1 MLDYSKIL
9 SPTVTSLKKSGIRKF
24 FDLLEEMDNV
34 VSLTVGQPDFVTPW
48 HIREAGI
55 ESLERGKTY
64 YTSNAGTLELRR
76 EISAYLSRRF
86 GLMYDPKKEIIVT
99 IGGSEAIDMT
109 IRSIVTPGDEVIIPE
124 PCFVCYEP
132 LVRMAGGVPV
142 IIDTCAQD
150 RFKLTPEK
158 LAAAITPRTK
168 LLVLAYPNNPTGAVM
183 TRDDLEKIAEVLR
196 PTNIAVLSD
205 EIYAEL
211 TFGFKH
217 TSIASLPGMRERTI
231 LASGFSKAYAMT
243 GWRLGYVCAPAEIS
257 DQILKLHQYAIM
269 CAPTTSQL
277 AAVEAMKNGDADIE
291 YMAEQYNFR
300 RRYIYR
306 GLADIGIESFEPE
319 GAFYIYPE
327 IGKFGLSSEEFCN
340 RLLYDYRCAIV
351 PGTAF
356 GRSGE
361 GFARIS
367 YAYSV
372 KHIDARAHRSVYKNT
387 EKINRS
393 GPGAVRWKIPARAN
407 AKKVFS
413 APLRQTSLPKCSKIL
428 I

>member
-1 MLDYSKIL
+1 MFDYGKVL

-24 FDLLEEMDNV
+24 FDLLEDMDNV
-34 VSLTVGQPDFVTPW
+34 VSLTVGQPDFITPW

-64 YTSNAGTLELRR
+64 YTSNAGTLELRN
-76 EISAYLSRRF
+76 EIASYLSRRF
-86 GLMYDPKKEIIVT
+86 DLTYDPKKEITVT
-99 IGGSEAIDMT
+99 VGGSEAIDMA
-109 IRSIVTPGDEVIIPE
+109 IRSIVVPGDEVIIPE

-132 LVRMAGGVPV
+132 LVKMAGGIPV
-142 IIDTCAQD
+142 IIDTSARD
-150 RFKLTPEK
+150 KFKLTPEK
-158 LAAAITPRTK
+158 LAAAITPKTK

-183 TRDDLEKIAEVLR
+183 TRDDLEKIAQVLR
-196 PTNIAVLSD
+196 QTNIVVLSD

-211 TFGFKH
+211 TFGFRH
-217 TSIASLPGMRERTI
+217 TSIVSLPGMRERTV

-243 GWRLGYVCAPAEIS
+243 GWRLGYVCAPAPIS
-257 DQILKLHQYAIM
+257 EQILKLHQYAIM

-277 AAVEAMKNGDADIE
+277 AAVEAMKNGDSDIE

-306 GLADIGIESFEPE
+306 GLSDIGIESFEPE
-319 GAFYIYPE
+319 GAFYIYPD

-340 RLLYDYRCAIV
+340 RLLYDYHCAIV

-372 KHIDARAHRSVYKNT
+372 NHIDAALERIEAFIKT
-387 EKINRS
+387 
-393 GPGAVRWKIPARAN
+393 
-407 AKKVFS
+407 
-413 APLRQTSLPKCSKIL
+413 LR
-428 I
+428 